1 MNFPFQMN
9 RMFGSSSPLDEFYD
23 LFPELIFGDPNQFQ
37 TVPQLVSYIQQQL
50 RSRHNYH
57 SYAEQQYYIQRAQAQ
72 ELEELRRMVQPSF
85 LEPPPPQPQTRTQRQ
100 TQPQIRP
107 RVHTN
112 STSFR
117 QAVEE
122 TLNRPQQSR
131 RETLFQRSREN
142 EVTSL
147 MDSIFALSGFGFGRP
162 NVLSSMLG
170 QVNLQNLQPVVV
182 RPSAEQIERGSVS
195 RNATQEDVH
204 ENCSICLD
212 AIAVES
218 PVRVLQPCH
227 HIFHK
232 TCIDTWFQR
241 NVRCPNCNHD
251 IREQEAAVA
260 TTTPQ
265 TTRQAPVL
273 RPNPESSTSIDTIS
287 FTIRMNEN
295 GLLETDD
302 EETDVDSVS

>member
-1 MNFPFQMN
+1 MV
-9 RMFGSSSPLDEFYD
+9 DELYE
-23 LFPELIFGDPNQFQ
+23 LFPEIVFGDPHRFQ

-50 RSRHNYH
+50 RNRNNYH
-57 SYAEQQYYIQRAQAQ
+57 TYAEQQYHIQRAQAQ
-72 ELEELRRMVQPSF
+72 ELEELRRMVQPQF
-85 LEPPPPQPQTRTQRQ
+85 VEPPPQHQPRTGSR
-100 TQPQIRP
+100 R
-107 RVHTN
+107 HTN
-112 STSFR
+112 SESFR
-117 QAVEE
+117 QAVEQ
-122 TLNRPQQSR
+122 TIYPQHRTNRVQQEPIPNISR
-131 RETLFQRSREN
+131 NLLDT
-142 EVTSL
+142 TSL
-147 MDSIFALSGFGFGRP
+147 MDNILGLSGFGFGRP
-162 NVLSSMLG
+162 NVLTSMLG

-182 RPSAEQIERGSVS
+182 HPSAEQIERGSVF

-251 IREQEAAVA
+251 IREQGAA
-260 TTTPQ
+260 TTTAPQ
-265 TTRQAPVL
+265 ATRL

-295 GLLETDD
+295 GLVESDD

>member
-1 MNFPFQMN
+1 MNTPFSLQT
-9 RMFGSSSPLDEFYD
+9 MFRGSSLSEELYE
-23 LFPELIFGDPNQFQ
+23 LFPEIVFGDPNQFQ
-37 TVPQLVSYIQQQL
+37 TVPQLVSYIQEQL
-50 RSRHNYH
+50 RSRQNYY
-57 SYAEQQYYIQRAQAQ
+57 SYAQQQYHIQRAQAH
-72 ELEELRRMVQPSF
+72 ELEELRRMVQPQF
-85 LEPPPPQPQTRTQRQ
+85 VEPPPQPRT
-100 TQPQIRP
+100 RP
-107 RVHTN
+107 RMHTN
-112 STSFR
+112 SESFR
-117 QAVEE
+117 QSVQQTVPQRVVEPPRRSNIFQQVLQE
-122 TLNRPQQSR
+122 TRPNVAR
-131 RETLFQRSREN
+131 DLFDP
-142 EVTSL
+142 TSL
-147 MDSIFALSGFGFGRP
+147 MDSMLGLSGFGFGRP

-182 RPSAEQIERGSVS
+182 RPNAEQIERGSVS
-195 RNATQEDVH
+195 RNASQDDVH

-251 IREQEAAVA
+251 IREQGVA
-260 TTTPQ
+260 TTTAPQ
-265 TTRQAPVL
+265 TTQL

-295 GLLETDD
+295 GLVESDD